1 MAYKRDSAEFSA
13 GSQTETTKVLGLLD
27 DFLRLE
33 MKRRVK
39 EDTSLSF
46 VQVMQ
51 AAITWSEEEE
61 TQTIQNP
68 EPVSD

>member
-1 MAYKRDSAEFSA
+1 MLME
-13 GSQTETTKVLGLLD
+13 QLVLGLLD

-51 AAITWSEEEE
+51 AEITWSEEEE